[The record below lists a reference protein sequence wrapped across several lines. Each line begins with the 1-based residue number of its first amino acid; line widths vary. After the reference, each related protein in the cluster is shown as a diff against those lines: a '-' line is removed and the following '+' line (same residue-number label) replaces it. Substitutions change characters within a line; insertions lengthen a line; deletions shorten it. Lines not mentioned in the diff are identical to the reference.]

1 MTLYDPYVVANVVF
15 SYDWMDFLQMSALYN
30 IVLNID
36 SFEWHDYQVGV
47 LVSWRSIS
55 IFQFSILM

>member
-1 MTLYDPYVVANVVF
+1 MTLHDPYVVANVFF

-47 LVSWRSIS
+47 LVSCWSIS